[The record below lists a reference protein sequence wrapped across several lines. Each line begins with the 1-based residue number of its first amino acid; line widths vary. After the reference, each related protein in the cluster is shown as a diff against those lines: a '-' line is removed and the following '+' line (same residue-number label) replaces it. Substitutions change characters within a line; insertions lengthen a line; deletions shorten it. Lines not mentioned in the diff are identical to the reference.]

1 MEVNRRS
8 FLKGGVIAAAVAMA
22 LAFGGC
28 ATAPVESAVAT
39 RADGLYISHVHRG
52 GGKFERPDNTLETF
66 LWCWGNGSALECDCR
81 CTSDGVGVM
90 LHDDTLA
97 RTGRG
102 ISAAL
107 ATNSVSRALKWSD
120 IRDVDVGSYLDP
132 TYSSQRIPTIEAVF
146 AAMKGHPTYLCFVD
160 EKGAGP
166 ERIAA
171 EARKFGVL
179 DQVYYTGSSYA
190 NIVKWQKAVPGG
202 KALLWIGKFP
212 KFGERMDP
220 AKRKAM
226 GEAVRAHFEKVM
238 DEQRA
243 ADFRYVTAVSLHTYW
258 NPDDPV
264 DPFILGTDYLKQLID
279 EFHAHGVKVCSIP
292 FEGGETE
299 EVYHRLWELGC
310 DGFSTDYPSVMFKVI
325 RDLKEKGR

>member
-1 MEVNRRS
+1 MNRLV
-8 FLKGGVIAAAVAMA
+8 FPAAVAMA

-28 ATAPVESAVAT
+28 ETAQLESAVAT
-39 RADGLYISHVHRG
+39 RTDGLYISHVHRG
-52 GGKFERPDNTLETF
+52 GGKSERPDNTLETV

-107 ATNSVSRALKWSD
+107 ATNSVSRALKWAD

-171 EARKFGVL
+171 EAMKFGVL

-190 NIVKWQKAVPGG
+190 N
-202 KALLWIGKFP
+202 
-212 KFGERMDP
+212 MDP
-220 AKRKAM
+220 VKRKAM
-226 GEAVRAHFEKVM
+226 GESVRAHFEKVM
-238 DEQRA
+238 DELRA

-292 FEGGETE
+292 FEGGDRE